1 MILNDRLVFRSR
13 TKKLNNNPYLNAA
26 SERFIRDWTME
37 RVTFVIR
44 EERDREHDPVL
55 GIVEFKTLGEA
66 FKDRSEVVKWYPLV
80 GGIGFGIMYVLAG
93 PLSPPSWPD

>member
-13 TKKLNNNPYLNAA
+13 TKKLNNNPYTNAS

-37 RVTFVIR
+37 RVTFVVR

-66 FKDRSEVVKWYPLV
+66 FQDRSEVVKWYPLV
-80 GGIGFGIMYVLAG
+80 GGIGFGIMSVK
-93 PLSPPSWPD
+93 PVS